1 MLVRNEIIIKW
12 TIYAATTILCFFI
25 QGSLCLRITLWGVIP
40 FLFPMLAA
48 IPATFESPVP
58 ATIFSLCLGIVCD
71 SLLPEPIP
79 CFYTLIFP
87 IVGLVSSILAQS
99 LLPAGFLCSLIV
111 TAVAFLFTD
120 LFRCLLL
127 SMAGNTTVWTSG
139 LFILLREFLITL
151 PFLFPVTLLY
161 RAVFRKTHMYD

>member
-1 MLVRNEIIIKW
+1 MVRNEIIIKW
-12 TIYAATTILCFFI
+12 TLYAAATILCFFI
-25 QGSLCLRITLWGVIP
+25 QATLCQRITIWGVIP

-48 IPATFESPVP
+48 IPATFESPTS
-58 ATIFSLCLGIVCD
+58 ATIFSLCIGIVCD

-87 IVGLVSSILAQS
+87 IVGLASSILAQS
-99 LLPAGFLCSLIV
+99 LLPAGFLCSFIV
-111 TAVAFLFTD
+111 TAVAFLLTD

-127 SMAGNTTVWTSG
+127 SITETGVWNSG

-151 PFLFPVTLLY
+151 PFLIPVTLLY